1 MRDFCS
7 RTLLE
12 AFGGLGVFI
21 EDEVNA
27 RDASSED
34 NVGTKQAALAA
45 VHGQDV
51 NMDDVF

>member
-27 RDASSED
+27 RDVSSED